1 MFIKYYDI
9 SHNKTGIGFLTLHVL
24 KPIQMK
30 KREILELI
38 LNKQKQIISNLEQ
51 TIAHYHLDSNLDE
64 DDTLDPEDYSHQDE
78 ASEMKFRLKEILNKA
93 KDDYSFINNNLNSV
107 HQSIEN
113 GALIKVEDNSYIFVG
128 VSIPPFVANDIKI
141 ITISEKAP
149 IYKSIKDKT
158 IGEKIAIGNKIYSV
172 ISIE

>member
-1 MFIKYYDI
+1 
-9 SHNKTGIGFLTLHVL
+9 
-24 KPIQMK
+24 MK
-30 KREILELI
+30 KSEILDLI
-38 LNKQKQIISNLEQ
+38 LVKQKQIISNLEQ

-93 KDDYSFINNNLNSV
+93 KTDYNFIQNNLNSV

-113 GALIKVEDNSYIFVG
+113 GALIKIEENGYIFIG
-128 VSIPPFVANDIKI
+128 VSIPPFVADNNKI

-149 IYKSIKDKT
+149 IFSNIKDLLV
-158 IGEKIAIGNKIYSV
+158 GDKITIGNKTYTI
-172 ISIE
+172 ITIE

>member
-1 MFIKYYDI
+1 
-9 SHNKTGIGFLTLHVL
+9 
-24 KPIQMK
+24 MK
-30 KREILELI
+30 KSEILDLI
-38 LNKQKQIISNLEQ
+38 LVKQKQIISNLEQ

-93 KDDYSFINNNLNSV
+93 KTDYNFIQNNLNSV

-113 GALIKVEDNSYIFVG
+113 GALIKIEENGYIFVG
-128 VSIPPFVANDIKI
+128 VSIPPFVADNNKI

-149 IYKSIKDKT
+149 IFSNIKDLLV
-158 IGEKIAIGNKIYSV
+158 GDKITIGNKTYTI
-172 ISIE
+172 ITIE

>member
-1 MFIKYYDI
+1 
-9 SHNKTGIGFLTLHVL
+9 
-24 KPIQMK
+24 MK
-30 KREILELI
+30 KSEILDLI
-38 LNKQKQIISNLEQ
+38 LVKQKQIISNLEQ

-93 KDDYSFINNNLNSV
+93 KTDYNFIQNNLNSV

-113 GALIKVEDNSYIFVG
+113 GALIKIEENGYIFIG
-128 VSIPPFVANDIKI
+128 VSIPPFVANNNKI

-149 IYKSIKDKT
+149 IFSNIKDLLV
-158 IGEKIAIGNKIYSV
+158 GDKITIGNKTYTI
-172 ISIE
+172 ITIE

>member
-1 MFIKYYDI
+1 
-9 SHNKTGIGFLTLHVL
+9 
-24 KPIQMK
+24 MK

-93 KDDYSFINNNLNSV
+93 MNDFNFIQNNLDSV

-113 GALIKVEDNSYIFVG
+113 GALVNLEDDNYLFVG
-128 VSIPPFVANDIKI
+128 VSIPPFVADNKKI

-149 IYKSIKDKT
+149 IYKSIKDK
-158 IGEKIAIGNKIYSV
+158 AIGNKVTIGNKTYT
-172 ISIE
+172 INLIE

>member
-1 MFIKYYDI
+1 
-9 SHNKTGIGFLTLHVL
+9 
-24 KPIQMK
+24 MK
-30 KREILELI
+30 KSEILDLI
-38 LNKQKQIISNLEQ
+38 LVKQKQIISNLEQ

-93 KDDYSFINNNLNSV
+93 KTDYNFIQNNLNSV

-113 GALIKVEDNSYIFVG
+113 GALIKIEENGYIFIG
-128 VSIPPFVANDIKI
+128 VSIPPFVADNNKI

-149 IYKSIKDKT
+149 IFSNIKDLL
-158 IGEKIAIGNKIYSV
+158 IGDKITIGNKTYTI
-172 ISIE
+172 ITIE